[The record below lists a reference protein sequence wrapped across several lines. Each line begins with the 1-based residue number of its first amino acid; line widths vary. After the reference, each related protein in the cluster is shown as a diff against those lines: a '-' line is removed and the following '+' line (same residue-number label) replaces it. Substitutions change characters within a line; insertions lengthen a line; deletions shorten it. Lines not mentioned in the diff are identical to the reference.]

1 MRHPFSQIFTILT
14 LLAYMVLDTH
24 TSYAQPNS
32 TTATEELTELE
43 DSSPSSQRNSGDSEA
58 PSKASSTLKVTRVE
72 EINGQTEPDS
82 SDVYLKQIQR
92 IESQV
97 NELKEEIF
105 RSRTRLAILKESVL
119 ASGLSGTE
127 LRIVHRNDM
136 GANFKLE
143 RMLYVLDGS
152 PIKQARD
159 IDGELDRQEEI
170 EILNGTISPGNH
182 QLEVELVYRGNG
194 FGVFSYLQ
202 SYRFTLN
209 DVMTF
214 RVKQGNRTTVSA
226 VGYEREGLTL
236 ELKDRPD
243 IRFDRSDQKLDQEDE
258 SKRKAKAA
266 TADSKVDTN
275 KSAP

>member
-1 MRHPFSQIFTILT
+1 MRHPFSRILTIFT
-14 LLAYMVLDTH
+14 LLAYLALDSGI
-24 TSYAQPNS
+24 SYAQPS
-32 TTATEELTELE
+32 SATTTEELTDLE
-43 DSSPSSQRNSGDSEA
+43 DSSSSPQKEA
-58 PSKASSTLKVTRVE
+58 ADKADSKASSTLKVTRVE
-72 EINGQTEPDS
+72 EASNTGEPEG

-209 DVMTF
+209 DVTTF
-214 RVKQGNRTTVSA
+214 RVKQGNRTTISA

-266 TADSKVDTN
+266 KAANADMN